1 MIWNCSDYNR
11 FLQDKQLRRGIRL
24 RFDPGVDPAV
34 RQAILDFT
42 SWVRQSYD
50 FPLRLVVY
58 VKAAERIKAKDG
70 DMVFGTFFRPYDY
83 PVEPYVRLATGDY
96 SALEEAR
103 GRDNALAVIL
113 SSLAHEITHYYQY
126 INKADLSL
134 RGEEIQASRTASIIL
149 NLYAQTRDHP

>member
-1 MIWNCSDYNR
+1 MTE
-11 FLQDKQLRRGIRL
+11 K
-24 RFDPGVDPAV
+24 
-34 RQAILDFT
+34 
-42 SWVRQSYD
+42 
-50 FPLRLVVY
+50 
-58 VKAAERIKAKDG
+58 IKAKDG
-70 DMVFGTFFRPYDY
+70 DMGFGTFFRPYGY
-83 PVEPYVRLATGDY
+83 PVEPYIRLATGDY

-149 NLYAQTRDHP
+149 DLYAQTRDHP